1 MVYAR
6 PASVSLSVFALYR
19 CRMPPASWTPRA
31 LLWRGFAPMAKEA
44 VDHSPVSSECQ
55 PQILNCSLSA
65 NSSLRPLRTVGPMA
79 VIVHVA
85 FPALTGPVI
94 LLIATSLCQSEKAHS
109 LLYLLRPESH
119 AWTDSWRKEERP
131 VLLGAIQLIGDSTV
145 RLLALISNLGGND
158 AVFPHLDLRR
168 RLYW

>member
-6 PASVSLSVFALYR
+6 PASVSLSVFALFR

-31 LLWRGFAPMAKEA
+31 LLWRGFAPTAKEA

-85 FPALTGPVI
+85 FPALTRPVI

-109 LLYLLRPESH
+109 LLYLLRPASH
-119 AWTDSWRKEERP
+119 AWTPGRTAGERKRDLSFS
-131 VLLGAIQLIGDSTV
+131 VLSNSSATQLCGCWHW
-145 RLLALISNLGGND
+145 ISNLGGND
-158 AVFPHLDLRR
+158 AVFPHLGDG
-168 RLYW
+168 